1 MQIARRK
8 IGPSEPPLVIAE
20 IGINHG
26 GNLALAKHMVS
37 LAARSGC
44 ECIKHQTHFVED
56 EMTEAA
62 KEIFP
67 PNADVSIWDVM
78 ANCALSKDDEVALK
92 HHTESLGLI
101 YLSTPFSRSASD
113 FLEEID
119 VPGF

>member
-44 ECIKHQTHFVED
+44 ECIKHQTQIVED

-78 ANCALSKDDEVALK
+78 ANCALSKDCLLY
-92 HHTESLGLI
+92 T
-101 YLSTPFSRSASD
+101 SD
-113 FLEEID
+113 AAD
-119 VPGF
+119 D